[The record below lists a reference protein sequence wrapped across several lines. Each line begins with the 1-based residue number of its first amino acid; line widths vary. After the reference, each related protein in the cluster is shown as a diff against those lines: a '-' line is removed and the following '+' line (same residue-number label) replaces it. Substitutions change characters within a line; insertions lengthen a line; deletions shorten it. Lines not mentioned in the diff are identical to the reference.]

1 MVCNIYEKWC
11 VPFSFLCYTK
21 HSVDLKG
28 ETNNMERRNAWKI
41 YTADQLKELDQ
52 INSRYKVCLDEGKTE
67 RECVRLTVKEIEKKG
82 YRNLKDI
89 KGSLKA
95 GDKVYA
101 VCMGKSIAMFLI
113 GKEPLENGMN
123 ILGAHIDSPRID
135 VKQNPLYENEDLAY
149 LDTHYYGGIKKY
161 QWVTLPLALHGVI
174 VKTDGTVQKVNI
186 GEKEDDPVFVVTDLL
201 IHLAGKQMEKKA
213 STVIEG
219 EKLDL
224 LIGSRPLEKEEGLDE
239 DEKDAVKANVMKILT
254 DYYNMEEEDFLSA
267 ELEIVPAGKARD
279 CGLDRSMILAYGQD
293 DRVCAFTSLFAMLDV
308 EDVERTSCCIL
319 VDKEEIG
326 SVGAT
331 GMHSRF
337 FENVVA
343 ELVALTEG
351 ESDLKVRRVLQ
362 NSKMLSSDVS
372 AAYDPM
378 YAEAFEKRSA
388 AFFGR
393 GLVFNKFTG
402 ARGKSGSNDANA
414 EYLAEVRRA
423 MNAEDVSYQFAEL
436 GKVDLGGGGT
446 IAYIMANY
454 GMEVIDSGVA
464 VLSMHA
470 PWEVT
475 SKADVYE
482 AYRGYKSFLR
492 NI

>member
-28 ETNNMERRNAWKI
+28 ETNNMERRNACKI
-41 YTADQLKELDQ
+41 YTADQLKELNQ

-101 VCMGKSIAMFLI
+101 VCMEKSIAMFQI

-224 LIGSRPLEKEEGLDE
+224 LIGSRPLEKEEGLDG
-239 DEKDAVKANVMKILT
+239 DEKDAVTANVKQILT
-254 DYYNMEEEDFLSA
+254 DYNNKEAEDFLSA

-351 ESDLKVRRVLQ
+351 ESDLKVRHALQ

-402 ARGKSGSNDANA
+402 ERGKSGSNDANA

>member
-101 VCMGKSIAMFLI
+101 VCMGKSIAMFQI

-224 LIGSRPLEKEEGLDE
+224 LIGSRPLEKEERLDE

-351 ESDLKVRRVLQ
+351 ESDLKVRRALQ

>member
-1 MVCNIYEKWC
+1 
-11 VPFSFLCYTK
+11 
-21 HSVDLKG
+21 
-28 ETNNMERRNAWKI
+28 MERENVWKS
-41 YTADQLKELDQ
+41 YDCAALKELEKVNDK
-52 INSRYKVCLDEGKTE
+52 YKYCLDEGKTE
-67 RECVRLTVKEIEKKG
+67 RECIRLTVKMIEEAG
-82 YRNLKDI
+82 YKNLEDI
-89 KGSLKA
+89 KKTSEKIKA
-95 GDKVYA
+95 GDKIYA
-101 VCMGKSIAMFLI
+101 VCMDKSIVMFQM
-113 GKEPLENGMN
+113 GQKPLEEGMN

-135 VKQNPLYENEDLAY
+135 VKQNPLYENEELVY

-161 QWVTLPLALHGVI
+161 QWVTLPLALHGV
-174 VKTDGTVQKVNI
+174 VAKKDGTVVEVKI
-186 GEKEDDPVFVVTDLL
+186 GEKEEEPVFVVTDLL
-201 IHLAGKQMEKKA
+201 VHLASKQMEKKA
-213 STVIEG
+213 SLVIEG

-224 LIGSRPLEKEEGLDE
+224 LFGSRPYMEETEEEAKEKEL
-239 DEKDAVKANVMKILT
+239 VKVNILRLLKE
-254 DYYNMEEEDFLSA
+254 YYDIEEEDFVSA

-279 CGLDRSMILAYGQD
+279 LGLDKSMILSYGQD

-308 EDVERTSCCIL
+308 ENPKRTSACIL

-343 ELVALTEG
+343 ELTALTGG
-351 ESDLKVRRVLQ
+351 ESELKVRRALQ
-362 NSKMLSSDVS
+362 NSHMLSSDVS

-388 AFFGR
+388 AFFAK

-402 ARGKSGSNDANA
+402 SRGKSGSNDANA
-414 EYLAEVRRA
+414 EYLAKIRRVMDEGNVA
-423 MNAEDVSYQFAEL
+423 YQFAEL
-436 GKVDLGGGGT
+436 GKVDAGGGGT

-454 GMEVIDSGVA
+454 GMDVIDSGVA

-470 PWEVT
+470 PWEAT

-482 AYRGYKSFLR
+482 AYKGYKAFLR
-492 NI
+492 GI

>member
-1 MVCNIYEKWC
+1 
-11 VPFSFLCYTK
+11 
-21 HSVDLKG
+21 
-28 ETNNMERRNAWKI
+28 MERRNAWKT
-41 YTADQLKELDQ
+41 YTPEQLKELDQ
-52 INSRYKVCLDEGKTE
+52 INDRYKVCLDEGKTE
-67 RECVRLTVKEIEKKG
+67 RECIRLTVEEIEKQG
-82 YRNLKDI
+82 YRNLNDI
-89 KGSLKA
+89 KGSLKT

-101 VCMGKSIAMFLI
+101 VCMGKSIAMFRI

-135 VKQNPLYENEDLAY
+135 VKQNPLYENEELAY

-174 VKTDGTVQKVNI
+174 VKTDGTVQEVSI
-186 GEKEDDPVFVVTDLL
+186 GEKEEDPVFVVTDLL

-213 STVIEG
+213 SAVIEG

-224 LIGSRPLEKEEGLDE
+224 LIGSRPLEKEERLDE
-239 DEKDAVKANVMKILT
+239 SEKEAVKANVMRILT
-254 DYYNMEEEDFLSA
+254 DYYDMDEEDFLSA

-279 CGLDRSMILAYGQD
+279 CGIDRSMILAYGQD

-308 EDVERTSCCIL
+308 KEAERTSCCIL

-351 ESDLKVRRVLQ
+351 ESELKVRRALQ
-362 NSKMLSSDVS
+362 NSRMLSSDVS

-388 AFFGR
+388 AFFGK

-414 EYLAEVRRA
+414 EYLAKVRRA
-423 MNAEDVSYQFAEL
+423 MNAEDISYQFAEL
-436 GKVDLGGGGT
+436 GKVDIGGGGT

>member
-1 MVCNIYEKWC
+1 
-11 VPFSFLCYTK
+11 
-21 HSVDLKG
+21 
-28 ETNNMERRNAWKI
+28 MERRNAWKT
-41 YTADQLKELDQ
+41 YTPEQLKELDQ
-52 INSRYKVCLDEGKTE
+52 INDRYKVCLDEGKTE
-67 RECVRLTVKEIEKKG
+67 RECIRLTVEEIEKQG
-82 YRNLKDI
+82 YRNLNDI
-89 KGSLKA
+89 KGSLKT

-101 VCMGKSIAMFLI
+101 VCMGKSIAMFRI

-135 VKQNPLYENEDLAY
+135 VKQNPLYENEELAY

-174 VKTDGTVQKVNI
+174 VKTDGTVQEVSI
-186 GEKEDDPVFVVTDLL
+186 GEKEEDPVFVVTDLL

-213 STVIEG
+213 SVVIEG

-224 LIGSRPLEKEEGLDE
+224 LIGSRPLEKEERLDE
-239 DEKDAVKANVMKILT
+239 SEKEVVKANVMRILT
-254 DYYNMEEEDFLSA
+254 DYYDMEEEDFLSA

-279 CGLDRSMILAYGQD
+279 CGIDRSMILAYGQD

-308 EDVERTSCCIL
+308 KEAERTSCCIL

-351 ESDLKVRRVLQ
+351 ESELKVRRALQ
-362 NSKMLSSDVS
+362 NSRMLSSDVS

-388 AFFGR
+388 AFFGK

-414 EYLAEVRRA
+414 EYLAEIRRA
-423 MNAEDVSYQFAEL
+423 MNAEDISYQFAEL

>member
-1 MVCNIYEKWC
+1 
-11 VPFSFLCYTK
+11 
-21 HSVDLKG
+21 
-28 ETNNMERRNAWKI
+28 MERRNAWKT
-41 YTADQLKELDQ
+41 YTQEQLKELDQ
-52 INSRYKVCLDEGKTE
+52 INDRYKVCLDEGKTE
-67 RECVRLTVKEIEKKG
+67 RECIRLTVKEIEKQG
-82 YRNLKDI
+82 YRNLNDI
-89 KGSLKA
+89 KGSLKT

-101 VCMGKSIAMFLI
+101 VCMGKSIAMFRI

-135 VKQNPLYENEDLAY
+135 VKQNPLYENEELAY

-174 VKTDGTVQKVNI
+174 VKTDGTVQEVSI
-186 GEKEDDPVFVVTDLL
+186 GEKEEDPVFVVTDLL

-213 STVIEG
+213 SVVIEG

-224 LIGSRPLEKEEGLDE
+224 LIGSRPLEKEERLDE
-239 DEKDAVKANVMKILT
+239 SEKEAVKANVMRILT
-254 DYYNMEEEDFLSA
+254 DYYDMEEEDFLSA

-279 CGLDRSMILAYGQD
+279 CGIDRSMILAYGQD
-293 DRVCAFTSLFAMLDV
+293 DRVCAFTSLFAMLDGEEAV
-308 EDVERTSCCIL
+308 RTSCCIL

-351 ESDLKVRRVLQ
+351 ESELKVRRALQ
-362 NSKMLSSDVS
+362 NSRMLSSDVS

-388 AFFGR
+388 AFFGK

-414 EYLAEVRRA
+414 EYLAEIRRA
-423 MNAEDVSYQFAEL
+423 MNTEDISYQFAEL
-436 GKVDLGGGGT
+436 GKVDIGGGGT